1 MSCIRFNTPAQREA
15 MRLHAPVQLSPDE
28 VKALPPAPPVTQ
40 SKINRL
46 RLLAESENPKI
57 RASVAS
63 SYHAPDELYVALA
76 NDPDEE
82 VRSWVARN
90 ETVSCD
96 ILRTLADDPSEKVR
110 GFLAINFFVPSDVM
124 EQLSTDDSE
133 TVRRLVQWKTQL
145 AEA

>member
-15 MRLHAPVQLSPDE
+15 MAHYAPAQLTPDE
-28 VKALPPAPPVTQ
+28 AKALHPAPAVTD
-40 SKINRL
+40 SKIKRL

-63 SYHAPDELYVALA
+63 SHHAPDELYVTLA
-76 NDPDEE
+76 GDPDEE

-96 ILRTLADDPSEKVR
+96 ILRSLAEDPSERVR
-110 GFLAINFFVPSDVM
+110 GFLAINYLVPADVM
-124 EQLSTDDSE
+124 QKLADDDSE
-133 TVRRLVQWKTQL
+133 TVRRLVEWKRQL